1 MGAHRE
7 ELTEGQAAPEIAAP
21 ITGGG
26 EFRLSAQRGS
36 WVVLYFY
43 PRANTPG

>member
-1 MGAHRE
+1 MPER
-7 ELTEGQAAPEIAAP
+7 LPMPEIGDQAPAIDAA

-26 EFRLSAQRGS
+26 RFALTERLGH

>member
-1 MGAHRE
+1 MAESLPMPQVGDEAPAIDV
-7 ELTEGQAAPEIAAP
+7 ELTA
-21 ITGGG
+21 GGR
-26 EFRLSAQRGS
+26 FRLSDQRDR